1 MFTMRKQISG
11 VLLALLT
18 YIPASAQIGQEA
30 FGNEIRQTAN
40 GTVNPVAD
48 FSARFHLNA
57 GATYT
62 NDGTIYWLNTNITE
76 TFTVNGTYMAG
87 SAATDYF
94 GKSASNQNMEI
105 AGTNAPVFNNLIF
118 RNGQMTVTNAK
129 GITVNSALTLE
140 NGITVTQRSSALDN
154 SIRINNSGAAS
165 LNGSFTNTR
174 HVDGYVSRKMNAAG
188 NYLFPVGDEGKYR
201 PVNYTPVASAAYVS
215 LAYLGGTPPQGTAS
229 LASGLAAV
237 SPVGSWQVAGAVNGA
252 VSVSIPDMS
261 AFAVSG
267 DLRLV
272 GWNGAEWI
280 VLGNSATGNTEGSL
294 LSGNVSSGPAIT
306 ALGVGSVNAPLPVT
320 LGMFTVKFEANAAR
334 LYWETHSEKNNEYF
348 QILRSSNSK
357 DWQPIGRV
365 NGTGT
370 TSGKSSYQF
379 TDSDPLGGISYYRL
393 RQFDFDGTSML
404 SSIRSV
410 TNPKE
415 TAKQL
420 HVYPNPTSGR
430 FTMELPASGKIGK
443 VTLLNMTGNQVN
455 IFLTKNETT
464 YEIVGQNM
472 VPGIYILQVEKT
484 DGSIES
490 QKIVVQN

>member
-11 VLLALLT
+11 VLLALLA

-30 FGNEIRQTAN
+30 FGNEIIQTAT

-48 FSARFHLNA
+48 FSAHFHVNA

-62 NDGTIYWLNTNITE
+62 NGGTIYWLNTNTTE
-76 TFTVNGTYMAG
+76 TFAVNGTYTAG
-87 SAATDYF
+87 PTATDYF
-94 GKSASNQNMEI
+94 GNSASNQAMEI
-105 AGTNAPVFNNLIF
+105 SGSNAPIFNNLIF
-118 RNGQMTVTNAK
+118 RNGQMTIANAK
-129 GITVNSALTLE
+129 GVTVYSSLILE

-154 SIRINNSGAAS
+154 SIRINNSGATS
-165 LNGSFTNTR
+165 LNGSFANTR

-201 PVNYTPVASAAYVS
+201 PVTYTPVASSSYVS
-215 LAYLGGTPPQGTAS
+215 LAYLNGTPPQGTS
-229 LASGLAAV
+229 SVASGLTAV
-237 SPVGSWQVAGAVNGA
+237 SPVGSWQIAGAVNGS

-261 AFAVSG
+261 KFALSG
-267 DLRLV
+267 DLRLI

-280 VLGNSATGNTEGSL
+280 VLGNSATGNNEGSL
-294 LSGNVSSGPAIT
+294 LSGNISPGTAIT

-320 LGMFTVKFEANAAR
+320 LGMFSAKFEANTAH
-334 LYWETHSEKNNEYF
+334 LYWDTYSEKNNEYF

-370 TSGKSSYQF
+370 SSGGNSYQF
-379 TDSDPLGGISYYRL
+379 TDSDPLEGISYYRL

-410 TNPKE
+410 RNPKE

-430 FTMELPASGKIGK
+430 LTMELPATGKIEK
-443 VTLLNMTGNQVN
+443 VTLLNMIGNQVS
-455 IFLTKNETT
+455 ISLTKNETT
-464 YEIVGQNM
+464 YEIVGHNI
-472 VPGIYILQVEKT
+472 VPGIYILQVKKT

-490 QKIVVQN
+490 QRIVFQN

>member
-1 MFTMRKQISG
+1 MRKQISG
-11 VLLALLT
+11 VLLALLS

-62 NDGTIYWLNTNITE
+62 NGGTIYWLNTNTTE
-76 TFTVNGTYMAG
+76 TFSVVGTYTSG
-87 SAATDYF
+87 PAATDYF
-94 GKSASNQNMEI
+94 GKSEVNQNMEI

-118 RNGQMTVTNAK
+118 RNGQMTITNTQ
-129 GITVNSALTLE
+129 GITVNSSLTFE

-154 SIRINNSGAAS
+154 SIRINNSGATS
-165 LNGSFTNTR
+165 LNGVFTNTR
-174 HVDGYVSRKMNAAG
+174 HVDGYVSRIMNAAG

-201 PVNYTPVASAAYVS
+201 PVTYSPVASSSYVS
-215 LAYLGGTPPQGTAS
+215 LAYLNGTPPQGTTS

-237 SPVGSWQVAGAVNGA
+237 SQVGSWPVAGAVNGA

-261 AFAVSG
+261 AFAVPG

-272 GWNGAEWI
+272 GWNGTAWI
-280 VLGNSATGNTEGSL
+280 LLGNNATGNTEGSI
-294 LSGNVSSGPAIT
+294 LSGNIASGPTIT
-306 ALGVGSVNAPLPVT
+306 ALGIGSVSTPLPVT
-320 LGMFTVKFEANAAR
+320 LGTFTVKFEVNTAH
-334 LYWETHSEKNNEYF
+334 LYWETYSEKNNEYF

-357 DWQPIGRV
+357 DWEPIGRV

-379 TDSDPLGGISYYRL
+379 TDNDPIGGISYYRL

-420 HVYPNPTSGR
+420 HVFPNPTSGR
-430 FTMELPASGKIGK
+430 FTMDLPAKGKIEK
-443 VTLLNMTGNQVN
+443 VTLFNLTGNQ
-455 IFLTKNETT
+455 IDISLTKNETT
-464 YEIVGQNM
+464 YEIEGHNL
-472 VPGIYILQVEKT
+472 VPGIYILQVKKT

-490 QKIVVQN
+490 QKIVIQN